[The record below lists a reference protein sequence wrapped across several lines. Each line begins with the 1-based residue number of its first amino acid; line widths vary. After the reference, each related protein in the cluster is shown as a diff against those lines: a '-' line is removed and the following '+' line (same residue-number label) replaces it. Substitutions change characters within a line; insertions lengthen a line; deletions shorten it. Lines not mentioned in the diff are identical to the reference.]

1 MEPAIPVLQ
10 KVRFSIATCIS
21 SFRLCPEV
29 FKFIFIYGISFLFN
43 DYMKLE
49 SDYEVLL
56 AFTYLFI
63 SFPTLFLER

>member
-1 MEPAIPVLQ
+1 M
-10 KVRFSIATCIS
+10 
-21 SFRLCPEV
+21 
-29 FKFIFIYGISFLFN
+29 FN